1 MQQMSAVLQRTA
13 ADTQLSWPAQTVA
26 TETRVYNSIV
36 SGPIQTQSPVLSQYP
51 LTDEQN
57 CDRLLTSWIFEIFES
72 LVIILL
78 MYLIY

>member
-1 MQQMSAVLQRTA
+1 MQQVSAVLQRTA

-57 CDRLLTSWIFEIFES
+57 SFFVEFISEHKY
-72 LVIILL
+72 L
-78 MYLIY
+78 MKGKIYI

>member
-1 MQQMSAVLQRTA
+1 MQQVSAVLQRTA

-36 SGPIQTQSPVLSQYP
+36 SGPIQTQSLVLSQYP

-57 CDRLLTSWIFEIFES
+57 SFFVEFISEHKY
-72 LVIILL
+72 L
-78 MYLIY
+78 MKGKIYI

>member
-1 MQQMSAVLQRTA
+1 MSAVLQRTA

-57 CDRLLTSWIFEIFES
+57 SFFVEFISEHKY
-72 LVIILL
+72 L
-78 MYLIY
+78 MKGKFYI